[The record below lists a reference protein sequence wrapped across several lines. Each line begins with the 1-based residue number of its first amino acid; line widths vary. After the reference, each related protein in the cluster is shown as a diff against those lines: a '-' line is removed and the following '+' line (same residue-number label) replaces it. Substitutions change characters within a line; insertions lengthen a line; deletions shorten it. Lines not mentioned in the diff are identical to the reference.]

1 MTVDASLST
10 PHSGLFGVEGELVCL
25 QVSVEPKL
33 LEPLLETLASL
44 DFPINPQLYHHPT
57 EVVVEF
63 PAYSA
68 KLGEVRSALK
78 NAGIGPNRLKF
89 QRPLAARASD

>member
-1 MTVDASLST
+1 MTVDASLSG
-10 PHSGLFGVEGELVCL
+10 PLSGLFGQEGELITL
-25 QVSVEPKL
+25 QVSVEPRL
-33 LEPLLETLASL
+33 LEPLLETLAEL

-68 KLGEVRSALK
+68 RLGDVRGALK
-78 NAGIGPNRLKF
+78 SAGINPSRLKF
-89 QRPLAARASD
+89 QRALTTHA